1 MRISKGWLLHKDEE
15 TKREVPFFLKV
26 RNEDIVNTKSI
37 EIDQILT
44 KTSELWRLD
53 NSATGTDVSIYSF
66 LTIDDIK
73 NFSAGQMTGF
83 KEKMPIRGFNGE
95 ATYILYGTGY
105 YEVFLSFTIETPST
119 PGMQDV
125 FNIPIPYEIKSP
137 IAITPNTI
145 VMDPSNLAFT
155 FRLGKDK
162 IENTMLNQKNTGS
175 YVYKV
180 CGKSFS
186 FTFPS
191 CSVGSTS
198 SAGNTP
204 TSYVEKYPI
213 NLSIK
218 GIWK

>member
-1 MRISKGWLLHKDEE
+1 MRISKGWMLHKDKD
-15 TKREVPFFLKV
+15 TKKEVPFFLHV

-37 EIDQILT
+37 DLDQALT
-44 KTSELWRLD
+44 KTSELWKLD
-53 NSATGTDVSIYSF
+53 NSATGTDVSIYRF
-66 LTIDDIK
+66 VTIDDIK
-73 NFSAGQMTGF
+73 NFSAGQTTGF
-83 KEKMPIRGFNGE
+83 KEKMPIKGFSGE
-95 ATYILYGTGY
+95 ATYILYETGY
-105 YEVFLSFTIETPST
+105 YEVFLSFTIETPT
-119 PGMQDV
+119 KTGMQNV

-145 VMDPSNLAFT
+145 VMDPTKLAFT

-186 FTFPS
+186 FVFPS
-191 CSVGSTS
+191 YSVGSTS
-198 SAGNTP
+198 SVDNTP